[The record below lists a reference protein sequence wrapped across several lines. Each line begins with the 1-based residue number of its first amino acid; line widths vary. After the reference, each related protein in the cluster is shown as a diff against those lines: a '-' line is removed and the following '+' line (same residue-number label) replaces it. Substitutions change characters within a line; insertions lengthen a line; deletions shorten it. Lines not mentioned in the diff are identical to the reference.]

1 MKKPVF
7 FLFLWLG
14 CCLIASSCHKSNNA
28 SPSPS
33 PIPSPPPKIDS
44 STYVSVDSLVGKW
57 LIIEDTLSNSNNYF
71 FTEGGDSYYPPA
83 VNYHGGPNDYLT
95 FNSDG
100 TYSGSENGVVS
111 AGNYLLQANQGIS
124 ISSRPPLT
132 SGKVVTLRADSL
144 TIVGEATSMNGGTA
158 IETLYLKK

>member
-1 MKKPVF
+1 MKKPIFFF
-7 FLFLWLG
+7 FLLSG
-14 CCLIASSCHKSNNA
+14 CCLILASCSKSNHGA
-28 SPSPS
+28 PSAG

-44 STYVSVDSLVGKW
+44 STYVSVNSLVGKW
-57 LIIEDTLSNSNNYF
+57 SIADDTLSNANNYF

-100 TYSGSENGVVS
+100 TYNGSENGVVS

-132 SGKVVTLRADSL
+132 FGRVVTLTADSL
-144 TIVGEATSMNGGTA
+144 TIVGEATSLNGGTA